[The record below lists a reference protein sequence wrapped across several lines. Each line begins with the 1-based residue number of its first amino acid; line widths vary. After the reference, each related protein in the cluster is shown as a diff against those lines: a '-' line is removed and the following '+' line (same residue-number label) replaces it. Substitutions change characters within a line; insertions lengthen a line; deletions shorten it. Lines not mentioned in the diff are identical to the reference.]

1 MGQCEDEGLNLG
13 LGGVKVGV
21 AARDLPSGFGGF
33 VPRLINEF
41 LNGANNP
48 FREFRS
54 GIKAGQF
61 SVQIHARIVAGNRPP
76 GPMNRSFQR

>member
-1 MGQCEDEGLNLG
+1 MDEGLYHG

-21 AARDLPSGFGGF
+21 AARDLSSVFGGF
-33 VPRLINEF
+33 FARLIDEF

-61 SVQIHARIVAGNRPP
+61 SVQFHAGIVAGNRPP
-76 GPMNRSFQR
+76 DLMNRSFQ